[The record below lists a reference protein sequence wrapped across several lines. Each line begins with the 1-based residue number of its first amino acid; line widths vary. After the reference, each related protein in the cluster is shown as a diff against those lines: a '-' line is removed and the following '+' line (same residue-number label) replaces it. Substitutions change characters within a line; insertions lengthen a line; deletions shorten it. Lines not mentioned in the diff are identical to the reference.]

1 MRAPRPR
8 KDPEGPTASG
18 FAPERRES
26 PEFPGRGPGEPRA
39 GSRLAGAPG
48 GSGSLPK
55 VPGGVLKQ
63 NRVRHAAGERELVS
77 RSPRRRRTGGP
88 RAAAG
93 PPAQPPPVRASYART
108 ALAPR
113 ADEPQAPRAAGRRRG
128 ERGALPPQLRHHG
141 RERAAER
148 PGHAERRGEPP
159 GLARVADGLERLRGV
174 RACADVDRVRPFVRL
189 RAVEPT
195 RGVRRRGDGA
205 RIPARVPRRRSPAAC
220 PWTRGGPAQT
230 W

>member
-1 MRAPRPR
+1 MV
-8 KDPEGPTASG
+8 AS
-18 FAPERRES
+18 
-26 PEFPGRGPGEPRA
+26 
-39 GSRLAGAPG
+39 
-48 GSGSLPK
+48 
-55 VPGGVLKQ
+55 
-63 NRVRHAAGERELVS
+63 
-77 RSPRRRRTGGP
+77 
-88 RAAAG
+88 AAAG
-93 PPAQPPPVRASYART
+93 RRAARRSRATSAAAARARVVREDG
-108 ALAPR
+108 LAPR
-113 ADEPQAPRAAGRRRG
+113 ADEPAGAADVGRRRG

-220 PWTRGGPAQT
+220 PWTRGGPART